1 MIGVISGGFMYQ
13 SYVTSVEVLGKVR
26 IIPDEY
32 EAPPEMTADHDRE
45 DSPNCVNTRIIVY
58 VFEEP

>member
-32 EAPPEMTADHDRE
+32 EEPPEMSA
-45 DSPNCVNTRIIVY
+45 
-58 VFEEP
+58 EEYTDL